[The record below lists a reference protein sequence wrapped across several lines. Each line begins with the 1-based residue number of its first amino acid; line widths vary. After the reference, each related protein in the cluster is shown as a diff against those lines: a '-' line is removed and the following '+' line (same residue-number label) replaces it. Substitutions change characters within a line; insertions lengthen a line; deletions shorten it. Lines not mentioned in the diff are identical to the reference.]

1 VGNLLG
7 SNLFDYDLGHRG
19 VKSNEQGADERVC
32 VAVVG
37 KVGGIAFFAPFWL
50 YAYSQKGEG
59 A

>member
-1 VGNLLG
+1 
-7 SNLFDYDLGHRG
+7 
-19 VKSNEQGADERVC
+19 VC